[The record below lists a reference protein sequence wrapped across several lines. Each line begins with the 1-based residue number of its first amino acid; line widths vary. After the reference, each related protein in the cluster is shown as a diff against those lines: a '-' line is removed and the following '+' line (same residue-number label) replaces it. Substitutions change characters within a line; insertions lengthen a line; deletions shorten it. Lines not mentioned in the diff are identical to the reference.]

1 MTINIQ
7 TKNTRFIL
15 DNHRNSTY
23 LGDINY
29 PLPVTFPGWREQ
41 SRQGKFQYIE
51 EHSDNTQQ

>member
-23 LGDINY
+23 LGAINY
-29 PLPVTFPGWREQ
+29 PLPVTFPDWREQ
-41 SRQGKFQYIE
+41 SRQGKFQYTE
-51 EHSDNTQQ
+51 DQ